1 MSAEAKSA
9 LSIHSLFADRD
20 ALRRREKEQE
30 EQLKQRQQ
38 EELTVFR
45 KRLETFEVT
54 DENRQNAIERIKRA
68 FERGETELMLTS
80 FPSSFCTDDGRA
92 VINAGAPPINK
103 PNPKEQLWR
112 RRNQHGWQ
120 QCRPA
125 CARSMISGSGN
136 CSPVASSSVRGSSII
151 QAACQEMSGCS
162 CHGPRV
168 PWTSPLSQ
176 RNEPGGCTRGR
187 IP

>member
-1 MSAEAKSA
+1 MSSEAKPA
-9 LSIHSLFADRD
+9 LSIYSLFADRD

-80 FPSSFCTDDGRA
+80 FPSSFCVDDGRA

-103 PNPKEQLWR
+103 PNPKEQLLA
-112 RRNQHGWQ
+112 
-120 QCRPA
+120 PA
-125 CARSMISGSGN
+125 EPAW
-136 CSPVASSSVRGSSII
+136 VATMPAGVRKVYDFWK
-151 QAACQEMSGCS
+151 QE
-162 CHGPRV
+162 
-168 PWTSPLSQ
+168 L
-176 RNEPGGCTRGR
+176 EPGGFKFSAR
-187 IP
+187 IVDYPGGMPGNVGLFLSWPKSALDQAD

>member
-68 FERGETELMLTS
+68 FERGETELMLIS
-80 FPSSFCTDDGRA
+80 FPSSFCTDD
-92 VINAGAPPINK
+92 GAPPINK
-103 PNPKEQLWR
+103 PNPKEQLLA
-112 RRNQHGWQ
+112 
-120 QCRPA
+120 PA
-125 CARSMISGSGN
+125 EPAW
-136 CSPVASSSVRGSSII
+136 VATMPAGVRKVYDFWKREL
-151 QAACQEMSGCS
+151 Q
-162 CHGPRV
+162 
-168 PWTSPLSQ
+168 
-176 RNEPGGCTRGR
+176 PGGFKFSAR
-187 IP
+187 IVDYPGGMPGNVGLFLSWPKSAMDQPA